1 MPKRQRMVL
10 FVNDNAG
17 IGTVEKD
24 HCYFSNDTIIIDR
37 EVFLFFFCKKN
48 NHLYWFSDGKSKYVK
63 THSQK
68 IMSEKNIEKLYTTHK
83 DLLKDYKLRITSGVL
98 EIILDN

>member
-10 FVNDNAG
+10 FVNENAG

-37 EVFLFFFCKKN
+37 EGFFCYIY

-68 IMSEKNIEKLYTTHK
+68 IMSQKNIEKLYTTHK